1 MAARALTTLLM
12 MPLMVSALEQL
23 DDTSMSDVVA
33 QEGVRLISEYEL
45 EIQNI
50 ALIDTDDGGST
61 ALSNITQ
68 GTRHNRQQIIDFKI
82 ASELELHD
90 SMYGAGKYA
99 EQYDT
104 DNGTGAC
111 ALDASAC
118 GGRLGLAFFNRDLPY
133 DMEVG
138 SIEINGKTVGSMG
151 ITDFEVN
158 AFQNQSLF
166 IENMSL
172 DQQSLN
178 VTAFAGGADGRGINF
193 SIYVPKTAQLK
204 QYFEI
209 DGVKLSSTVRF
220 IDVDPES
227 TSSLTAFSTDRD
239 TNGDSFVRIEDY
251 AGGLDLKNVTIDGHE
266 DGILIGLPTLENG
279 LIAITDFKLGND
291 EIGYEFINDILF
303 KDIHLTGGT
312 LLLKPDKDL
321 NGSSINMD
329 MTINSGTGFTYVY
342 RDDKDQINA
351 SVVLPKD
358 LVIAGASIN
367 TSNNN
372 GLELGLGSIKG
383 QVVVSELSLAPNFY
397 TTAQRTAQAPLGELT
412 VNLNVANTSYLHVRG
427 N

>member
-1 MAARALTTLLM
+1 
-12 MPLMVSALEQL
+12 MPLMVNALENL
-23 DDTSMSDVVA
+23 DDSSMSDVVA

-50 ALIDTDDGGST
+50 ALIDTDGGGST
-61 ALSNITQ
+61 SLSNITQ

-82 ASELELHD
+82 SSELELHD
-90 SMYGAGKYA
+90 SMYGTGKYA
-99 EQYDT
+99 EQYDA
-104 DNGTGAC
+104 DNGAGAC

-138 SIEINGKTVGSMG
+138 SVEINGKAIGSLG

-166 IENMSL
+166 LENMSL

-193 SIYVPKTAQLK
+193 SIYVPKTAQLN
-204 QYFEI
+204 QYFEM

-227 TSSLTAFSTDRD
+227 TSSLTEYSASHD
-239 TNGDSFVRIEDY
+239 TNGDGFVRIEDY
-251 AGGLDLKNVTIDGHE
+251 AGGLDMKNITIDGHE
-266 DGILIGLPTLENG
+266 DGILIGLPTMENG
-279 LIAITDFKLGND
+279 LVAITDFKLGND
-291 EIGYEFINDILF
+291 EVGYEYINDILF
-303 KDIHLTGGT
+303 KDIRLTGGT
-312 LLLKPDKDL
+312 LLIKPDEDV
-321 NGSSINMD
+321 GGASINMD

-351 SVVLPKD
+351 HVTLPED
-358 LVIAGASIN
+358 LVITGASIN
-367 TSNNN
+367 TSSEN

-383 QVVVSELSLAPNFY
+383 RVVVNELSLAPNFY
-397 TTAQRTAQAPLGELT
+397 SAAQRTAQAPLGELT
-412 VNLNVANTSYLHVRG
+412 VNLNIANTSYLHVRG